1 MILFWLKCVT
11 IITSMK
17 KGGFFVSK
25 LKVND
30 VAQMLGISPQSL
42 RLGLQRNQFPF
53 GTAIKTSDRY
63 TYVIYEKKL
72 KEYIE

>member
-1 MILFWLKCVT
+1 M
-11 IITSMK
+11 
-17 KGGFFVSK
+17 SK

-42 RLGLQRNQFPF
+42 RLGLQRDQFPF
-53 GTAIKTSDRY
+53 GVAIKTSNRY

-72 KEYIE
+72 KEYIDE

>member
-1 MILFWLKCVT
+1 M
-11 IITSMK
+11 
-17 KGGFFVSK
+17 SK
-25 LKVND
+25 LKINE
-30 VAQMLGISPQSL
+30 VAKMLGISPQSL